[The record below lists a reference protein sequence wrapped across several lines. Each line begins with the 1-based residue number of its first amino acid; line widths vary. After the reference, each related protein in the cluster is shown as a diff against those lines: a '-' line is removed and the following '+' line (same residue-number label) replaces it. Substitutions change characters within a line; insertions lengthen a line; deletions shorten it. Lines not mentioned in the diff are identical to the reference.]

1 MYVRTCLLL
10 APKKRL
16 RCRWV
21 AWRQSFSWCPRSQ
34 HGHLKS
40 RAGEREPQAKAKQ
53 DYARNLGG
61 AHMHAWHSANSN
73 VHLLMGAPPRLRPNI
88 PVSFEDICM
97 ASHRIRNAVVHTAC
111 AYNPELSEIT
121 GTELYFKHEVGTG
134 TLLMM
139 LRVAACAT
147 WSLSTHKHTHI
158 HTHTYT
164 QAAGC

>member
-1 MYVRTCLLL
+1 
-10 APKKRL
+10 
-16 RCRWV
+16 
-21 AWRQSFSWCPRSQ
+21 
-34 HGHLKS
+34 
-40 RAGEREPQAKAKQ
+40 
-53 DYARNLGG
+53 
-61 AHMHAWHSANSN
+61 MHAWHSAKSN
-73 VHLLMGAPPRLRPNI
+73 VHLLMGASPRRRPNI

-147 WSLSTHKHTHI
+147 WSLSTHKHTQTYTHTDI
-158 HTHTYT
+158 HTHIHASRRLLVYEAFTSLKSARIHAHKACARMSAHLRVGFCASRVCDLPHISPCLEAWMRWGSS
-164 QAAGC
+164 Q